1 MKLAK
6 KYNPN
11 DFILSSILI
20 TLLVTAGVL
29 GLYAPEA
36 VSVSIFALVFIG
48 LMAFKGIKENKALN
62 IKVRDLLAEKK
73 QANNANAAKS
83 AFLANMS
90 HEIRTPMNGIMGM
103 SSLLQN
109 TNLNGEQQEYVNII
123 KNSTDNLLMVVN
135 EILDFS
141 KIEADKIELE
151 EHSYKLRLVIEEVLD
166 LLAVNAEGKAVDLLY
181 DYDVSIPNYLMFDS
195 TRVRQILI
203 NLVGNAIKFTDVG
216 AIQVVVKK
224 LATKDK
230 KITLGFN
237 VIDTGVGMSQEQA
250 DKLFKPFSQA
260 DKSTHRKYGGTGLG
274 LSISKKLVELM
285 GGEIG
290 IDITPGLGSD
300 FHFTLELEI
309 DEKSLHSD
317 EDKQVKLLEGK
328 SVLLVDDNVPNLKL
342 LEKLCQNWGMNVIKT
357 THPELVTD
365 ILDEIDTSIDIA
377 ILDYKM
383 PGMNGVE
390 LKKVIEKHPK
400 MAKAKYVIATSADD
414 KSRAREGNFDVY
426 HSKPIKH
433 LVLQNSLINLYQ
445 NVSSSISK
453 TVKSNLDSGMASKYP
468 LKIMVVDDN
477 SINLKLAKRVLEKLG
492 YQAHLA
498 KSGEEAIE
506 LQKEEKFNLI
516 FMDVQMP
523 GIDGLEATSII
534 KKELNLGI
542 EPHIVACTANVV
554 QSQVS
559 SYLQAGMDSFVGKP
573 LKIKEI
579 TDLIKTVFEKQ
590 TASIAKMN

>member
-1 MKLAK
+1 MKLAT

-11 DFILSSILI
+11 DFILSSLFIA
-20 TLLVTAGVL
+20 LLVTAGVL

-36 VSVSIFALVFIG
+36 ISVSIFALVFVG
-48 LMAFKGIKENKALN
+48 LIAFKAQKENKALN
-62 IKVRDLLAEKK
+62 TKVRTLLTDKK
-73 QANNANAAKS
+73 QADNANAAKS

-109 TNLNGEQQEYVNII
+109 TDLNGEQQEYVNII
-123 KNSTDNLLMVVN
+123 KNSTDNLLLVVN

-141 KIEADKIELE
+141 KIEAGKIELE

-166 LLAVNAEGKAVDLLY
+166 LLAVNAEGKALDLLY

-216 AIQVVVKK
+216 AIQVVVKRI
-224 LATKDK
+224 ATKNN

-237 VIDTGVGMSQEQA
+237 VIDTGIGMSQEQA
-250 DKLFKPFSQA
+250 SKLFKPFSQA
-260 DKSTHRKYGGTGLG
+260 DKATHRKYGGTGLG
-274 LSISKKLVELM
+274 LSISKKLVEIM

-290 IDITPGLGSD
+290 VDSTPGMGSD
-300 FHFTLELEI
+300 FHFTLELEV
-309 DEKSLHSD
+309 DQKSLHSD
-317 EDKQVKLLEGK
+317 EDKQVKLLQGK
-328 SVLLVDDNVPNLKL
+328 NVLLVDDNVPNLKL

-365 ILDEIDTSIDIA
+365 ILDEINTPIDIA
-377 ILDYKM
+377 ILDYNM

-390 LKKVIEKHPK
+390 LKARIEKHKK
-400 MAKAKYVIATSADD
+400 MTKAKFVIATSADD
-414 KSRAREGNFDVY
+414 KSRAKEGNFDAY

-445 NVSSSISK
+445 SVNSSISK
-453 TVKSNLDSGMASKYP
+453 TVKSNLDSGMANKYP

-477 SINLKLAKRVLEKLG
+477 AINLKLAKRVLEKLG
-492 YQAHLA
+492 YQAELA
-498 KSGEEAIE
+498 NNGHDAIE
-506 LQKEEKFNLI
+506 KHKEEVFDLI

-523 GIDGLEATSII
+523 GIDGLETTSII
-534 KKELNLGI
+534 KNELELQKNA
-542 EPHIVACTANVV
+542 HIVACTANVV

-573 LKIKEI
+573 LKIKEV
-579 TDLIKTVFEKQ
+579 TDLIKSVYEKQ
-590 TASIAKMN
+590 SAEVAKLN